1 MSPTPIPIN
10 PSQTVERIREILV
23 GRQLDRIE
31 QRVSRLE
38 SGPSAVTRPAG
49 LFEDRLFANEA
60 QIEALRENVYR
71 HTDAHRE
78 EIQRL
83 ANQIQQVAEQKATAA
98 AQPEILRLENKVAT
112 WLTHW
117 QKAFQAHLHE
127 RDQRL
132 ASQLRDEVAAL
143 WENTE
148 SQITR
153 LESRAVDRDA
163 IEERFSRIA
172 LAARALAECASPS
185 KAPQRGSF
193 GS

>member
-38 SGPSAVTRPAG
+38 SGPSAATRPAG

-60 QIEALRENVYR
+60 QIEAIRENVHR
-71 HTDAHRE
+71 HSDMHRE
-78 EIQRL
+78 EIRRL
-83 ANQIQQVAEQKATAA
+83 AKQIQQVAAEKAA
-98 AQPEILRLENKVAT
+98 AATQPEILRLENKVAT

-132 ASQLRDEVAAL
+132 TSQLREEVAAL

-185 KAPQRGSF
+185 KPQERNIP
-193 GS
+193 